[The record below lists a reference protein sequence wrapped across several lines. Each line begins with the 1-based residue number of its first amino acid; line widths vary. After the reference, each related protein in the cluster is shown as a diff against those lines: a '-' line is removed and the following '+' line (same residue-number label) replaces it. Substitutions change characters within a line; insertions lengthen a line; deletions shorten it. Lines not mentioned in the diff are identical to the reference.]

1 MDPFVYILVILFT
14 VLLSGIVCHFLP
26 HIGTPIVQMAM
37 GVLVALVYRDAEFIL
52 DAHLFS
58 LAFVA
63 PLVYYCGTT
72 IEKRTVWKMRRAI
85 MQLSVPLVLVTS
97 LLVGLLLNTLVPAM
111 GLALCLM
118 LLVVL
123 SPTDD
128 VAVDTVERH
137 YHIPETMMELLKCE
151 SIFNEVISIVLF
163 QSILAVVITGEFIP
177 VAVFTSFFMMSLG
190 GLVIGLVFS
199 LGKIVLVKWLRSE
212 GIEGLN
218 IHTILGVV
226 YPFIVFLVAEHLHVS
241 GVVAVF
247 VAGLFHTLEYGR
259 DNPDTVHV
267 TITSHNIWQV
277 MAYSLEGAAFVIVG
291 TQLPHIA
298 SAMLRGE
305 LPISGPMV
313 ILVILVVGA
322 ALFIVRFLWAYFT
335 LPDDA
340 CCEDE
345 GRRIPRIVGCNIF
358 TLAGDRG
365 AVTLATV
372 LSIPL
377 LLEDG
382 SPFPYR
388 DLILTITMGIIV
400 YSNIATHFVLP
411 FFVHKKNE
419 HTAGQPGSELY
430 IAVLEDVVEQI
441 HRNITPETR
450 IEGEIVIHNYE
461 DRINQLRRKADLN
474 LVDHDQQ
481 LLFYKKV
488 AQWQYEHSMDLLN
501 EGKID
506 KKVADYYVGT
516 LHRHLPKHGRL
527 GYTVLTEIL
536 HKFRFVVHFT
546 SHSDEERKRQLA
558 LLLHSNDEYVM
569 QKLLETDFPRA
580 QRPYRNEY
588 YLMLERKLSEYDTPV
603 DRPVNDDVFT
613 ALTQYGLQL
622 ELNHVQQMY
631 EAGQISYTVAK
642 HMKDKIVLLEMQ
654 RD

>member
-14 VLLSGIVCHFLP
+14 VLLSGILCHFLP
-26 HIGTPIVQMAM
+26 HIGAPIVQMGL
-37 GVLVALVYRDAEFIL
+37 GVLVALVYSDAEVIM

-58 LAFVA
+58 ILFVA

-72 IEKRTVWKMRRAI
+72 IEKRTVWEMRRAI
-85 MQLSVPLVLVTS
+85 LQLSVPLVLVTS

-118 LLVVL
+118 LMAVL

-177 VAVFTSFFMMSLG
+177 VAVLTSFLIMSIG
-190 GLVIGLVFS
+190 GLIVGVVFS
-199 LGKIVLVKWLRSE
+199 LGKIILVKWLRSE

-218 IHTILGVV
+218 IHTMLGVV
-226 YPFIVFLVAEHLHVS
+226 YPFLVFLVAEHLHVS

-267 TITSHNIWQV
+267 TITAHNIWQV
-277 MAYSLEGAAFVIVG
+277 LAYSLEGAAFVIVG

-298 SAMLRGE
+298 SAMLHGT
-305 LPISGPMV
+305 LPISTPMLIVV
-313 ILVILVVGA
+313 ILTVGA
-322 ALFIVRFLWAYFT
+322 ALFFVRFAWAYLT
-335 LPDDA
+335 LPDEA
-340 CCEDE
+340 CCEEE
-345 GRRIPRIVGCNIF
+345 GRHIARRRGCNIF

-377 LLEDG
+377 VLEDG
-382 SPFPYR
+382 TPFPYR

-419 HTAGQPGSELY
+419 HSAGQPGSELY
-430 IAVLEDVVEQI
+430 IEVLADVVEQI

-450 IEGEIVIHNYE
+450 IEGEMVIHNYE
-461 DRINQLRRKADLN
+461 ERINALRRKADLD
-474 LVDHDQQ
+474 LEDHSQQ
-481 LLFYKKV
+481 LLFYKKIT
-488 AQWQYEHSMDLLN
+488 QWQYEHSMHLLR

-506 KKVADYYVGT
+506 KKVADYYIGS
-516 LHRHLPKHGRL
+516 LHRYLPKHGRL
-527 GYTVLTEIL
+527 GYAVVTEII
-536 HKFRFVVHFT
+536 HKFRFIVHF
-546 SHSDEERKRQLA
+546 SSIGDETRKQQLA
-558 LLLHSNDEYVM
+558 LLLHSCDLYVM
-569 QKLLETDFPRA
+569 DKLLITDFPRA

-588 YLMLERKLSEYDTPV
+588 YLMLERKLSEYDSSV
-603 DRPVNDDVFT
+603 DRPVDEDVFS

-622 ELNHVQQMY
+622 ELNHVQQLF
-631 EAGQISYTVAK
+631 EAGQISYSVAK
-642 HMKDKIVLLEMQ
+642 QMKDKIALLEMQ